1 MEMSNEHISSVGKK
15 SFIYPD
21 LVDGIDVSKYNLD
34 TGTSAVKSDNTL
46 YNANY
51 HKRMNL
57 TRTNI
62 QVVVPLKSIEFFSS
76 LENILLPP
84 TKIEITIDIES
95 DAILLYK
102 NTGVDNG
109 KVTINNIYLCYEK
122 LTLNAAN
129 KLIYTK
135 FLSTPQTIKFYRESI
150 YTQTSLKNREKNVI
164 LYETASKPREMFIWF
179 SDTINRSDQDHDSFK
194 LNTSDLQ
201 IIIASVVIN
210 DNRHV
215 PITPHNCVTHSINCY
230 NELLK
235 YLTNKNRRESTFIDY
250 ELFKNK
256 YMILYFDI
264 KNNLIDVLRDSYCK
278 IEFKYILKS
287 GPVNKYSIYSLLLY
301 EDSYNISLI
310 NGRSEI
316 IK

>member
-1 MEMSNEHISSVGKK
+1 
-15 SFIYPD
+15 
-21 LVDGIDVSKYNLD
+21 
-34 TGTSAVKSDNTL
+34 
-46 YNANY
+46 
-51 HKRMNL
+51 MNL